1 MEHLHFLWIDQ
12 QNSTLVDGFNMF
24 QPLWNI
30 WVNWDDYSQYRE
42 KCSSHHQPAHG
53 LGPTS
58 IIFHP
63 AARRQRWRARHP
75 PSSAPCESPC
85 ARCEYG
91 APPPLHH
98 RYLAV
103 SSSSRRG
110 IKTWGMDVASIFFH
124 WQFEHDLVLLPLSWL
139 PSGYLTWPCKID
151 ENGPF
156 LDDFPKTS
164 IYSGFSMAMLK
175 NQMVTFTVNV
185 FSWNRWN
192 MAMSV
197 ETIQE
202 STSYDSHLDRQ
213 W

>member
-1 MEHLHFLWIDQ
+1 MVSTCFNPSETYESIGMITPNIKKNVPVTTNQHMVWDQLPSSSILQPGGKGEELVILHHLHHANL
-12 QNSTLVDGFNMF
+12 LVQGANM
-24 QPLWNI
+24 
-30 WVNWDDYSQYRE
+30 
-42 KCSSHHQPAHG
+42 AHRLHYITG
-53 LGPTS
+53 TWPFRVLPV
-58 IIFHP
+58 
-63 AARRQRWRARHP
+63 
-75 PSSAPCESPC
+75 
-85 ARCEYG
+85 G
-91 APPPLHH
+91 ASKHG
-98 RYLAV
+98 V
-103 SSSSRRG
+103 
-110 IKTWGMDVASIFFH
+110 WDVASIFFH

-139 PSGYLTWPCKID
+139 PSGYLTWPCKMD